1 MCNPVHADII
11 VIIKSKFDGKWWII
25 TNNEVERL
33 DDDQLSKLLEGCEST
48 ASVTYCYKDNALI
61 VWSRR
66 GKAGIGLRGVEPE
79 DPDVWCNLAR
89 LAELLKEKLPE
100 PVLVVDIYGA
110 ASELLWGL
118 AARKE
123 VAMT

>member
-1 MCNPVHADII
+1 VCNPIYTDII
-11 VIIKSKFDGKWWII
+11 VVIKSKFDDKWWII
-25 TNNEVERL
+25 TNNDAEKL
-33 DDDQLSKLLEGCEST
+33 DDDQLSRAFESCEST
-48 ASVTYCYKDNALI
+48 TNVTYCPKDHTLI

-66 GKAGIGLRGVEPE
+66 GRAGIGLKGAEPE

-100 PVLVVDIYGA
+100 PVLVDDIYGA

-118 AARKE
+118 GTKRE